1 MHRIPYGRNGKQ
13 SSNTTKQVVFFGH
26 ALLCNSGEW
35 VFGPPEKSLGFIL
48 ADEGKEYYLIIMIM
62 EIIFH
67 YIHTYLRCI
76 TYTIHS

>member
-35 VFGPPEKSLGFIL
+35 VFGPPEKSLGYIL
-48 ADEGKEYYLIIMIM
+48 ADEGIEYYLIIMIM
-62 EIIFH
+62 EIIFN
-67 YIHTYLRCI
+67 YIYTYLKCI
-76 TYTIHS
+76 TNIIHF

>member
-35 VFGPPEKSLGFIL
+35 VFGPPEKSLGYIL

-62 EIIFH
+62 EIIFNH
-67 YIHTYLRCI
+67 IHV
-76 TYTIHS
+76 YT

>member
-35 VFGPPEKSLGFIL
+35 VFGPPEKSLGYIL
-48 ADEGKEYYLIIMIM
+48 ADEGIE
-62 EIIFH
+62 
-67 YIHTYLRCI
+67 
-76 TYTIHS
+76 

>member
-35 VFGPPEKSLGFIL
+35 VFGPPEKSLGYIL
-48 ADEGKEYYLIIMIM
+48 ADEGIEYIIM
-62 EIIFH
+62 EIISN
-67 YIHTYLRCI
+67 YIHTPK
-76 TYTIHS
+76 